1 MPPFQLI
8 PILSATS
15 MRHRSLPVLFGHR
28 EGAGRSGGRTEPPGL
43 CPPRAP
49 HCAGRCSHITP
60 PGPSTPG
67 RSLPPT
73 GAVPGSASLA
83 HWQDFAAVCS
93 EPRFGGAMRAA
104 LLLGRVNP
112 GRWGGGDAPHSPPP
126 QKKSVMW
133 RGLHALGA
141 SRVAMVM
148 LAASSGKSIAGS
160 CVGAP
165 TFLPAAVTAGCVWG
179 QGGGTT
185 LLLGTAQSWTS
196 PQHQPAASGCGVEP
210 PDLIQRGAFGAGGSP
225 GLPRRGH
232 WQRDRSGMVAGGGSS

>member
-1 MPPFQLI
+1 MSSRAGGQRCAPLPAHPHPLSHLHEAPIPPRAIWAQ
-8 PILSATS
+8 
-15 MRHRSLPVLFGHR
+15 G
-28 EGAGRSGGRTEPPGL
+28 GAGRSGGRTEPPGQ

-60 PGPSTPG
+60 PGQAPRG

-112 GRWGGGDAPHSPPP
+112 GRRDGGDAPHSPP

-133 RGLHALGA
+133 RGLRALGA

-148 LAASSGKSIAGS
+148 LAASSGRASPGPAWVPPPS
-160 CVGAP
+160 CR
-165 TFLPAAVTAGCVWG
+165 LP
-179 QGGGTT
+179 
-185 LLLGTAQSWTS
+185 S
-196 PQHQPAASGCGVEP
+196 PP
-210 PDLIQRGAFGAGGSP
+210 GAFGDREGGPPCFWGQRRAGRALSIS
-225 GLPRRGH
+225 LLRRGVV
-232 WQRDRSGMVAGGGSS
+232 WSPQI

>member
-1 MPPFQLI
+1 M
-8 PILSATS
+8 
-15 MRHRSLPVLFGHR
+15 
-28 EGAGRSGGRTEPPGL
+28 GAPSHLGCALHEPPTAQGDAPTS
-43 CPPRAP
+43 PPLGQAP
-49 HCAGRCSHITP
+49 R
-60 PGPSTPG
+60 G

-93 EPRFGGAMRAA
+93 EPRFEGAMRAA
-104 LLLGRVNP
+104 LLLGRVSP
-112 GRWGGGDAPHSPPP
+112 GRWGGGDAPHSPP
-126 QKKSVMW
+126 QKKKCDVEGAACAGSIPSCH
-133 RGLHALGA
+133 GDAGCILGQ
-141 SRVAMVM
+141 
-148 LAASSGKSIAGS
+148 SIAGS

-225 GLPRRGH
+225 GLP
-232 WQRDRSGMVAGGGSS
+232 